1 MFYIASIYILK
12 NVSKIKKKINSNL
25 SDEEKNKILQQIT
38 CLILLFQLDNLYKNV
53 SSNIL

>member
-1 MFYIASIYILK
+1 MAKTFIK
-12 NVSKIKKKINSNL
+12 KIKKKINSNL